1 MLVSVIMSVFNSDKY
16 LDDAINSILNQT
28 YTDFEFIIINDG
40 SNDDS
45 KAIIDHYASIDKRIV
60 VINNERNLGLAAS
73 LNKAIEL
80 SRGKYIARQDADDLS
95 CSMRLE
101 VQIAYALA
109 HEEVDL
115 IGSNNYLI
123 DVNGEVVYEN
133 KTHSQKKDFLKYL
146 LNSGGI
152 FTHGSVLIKK
162 EKLFEVGMYDQRFY
176 YSQDGELWL
185 RFISKGAKIKILDEP
200 LYYFRSAPRPSNKKR
215 NIQRRYNVVKRMMY
229 LDKKD
234 KNTVEK
240 ELDNIRQQVLT
251 GDLQP
256 RKFHMADYWRSLANA
271 AYLHNAGLGDS
282 YKYLLRAIHE
292 ENSLF
297 QYPKYL
303 FTGICYFFPV
313 NLIRRIMNFQ

>member
-1 MLVSVIMSVFNSDKY
+1 MLVSVVMSVFNSDTY
-16 LDDAINSILNQT
+16 LDEAINSILKQT
-28 YTDFEFIIINDG
+28 FTDFEFIIINDG
-40 SNDDS
+40 SGDNS
-45 KAIIDHYASIDKRIV
+45 KAIIDHYAAIDKRIV
-60 VINNERNLGLAAS
+60 VVNNERNVGLASS

-95 CSMRLE
+95 GSRRLE
-101 VQIAYALA
+101 VQLAYALE
-109 HEEVDL
+109 HEDVDL

-133 KTHSQKKDFLKYL
+133 RSHSEKKQFYKYL
-146 LNSGGI
+146 LNSSGI

-162 EKLFEVGMYDQRFY
+162 QKLIEVGLYDPRFY

-185 RFISKGAKIKILDEP
+185 RFISKGAEIRILHEP
-200 LYYFRSAPRPSNKKR
+200 LYYFRSAPRPSDKKR

-229 LDKKD
+229 VDKVD
-234 KNTVEK
+234 SGTIEK
-240 ELDNIRQQVLT
+240 ELNSIRQQVLT

-271 AYLHNAGLGDS
+271 AYLHGASLSYS

-292 ENSLF
+292 KNSFF

-303 FTGICYFFPV
+303 FTGICYFFPI
-313 NLIRRIMNFQ
+313 NLIRRLINFQ